1 MHKNWEFALLAKIDS
16 LLHRRFFWQHCLTNI
31 YQMLP
36 LLSKYIQF
44 KIFKDVKPCPL
55 MLFSVVILPRQTYN
69 DPLFR
74 SKGSPAH
81 SLISRDFISP
91 EQGYVNF
98 SSHANKIW
106 SKVMLF
112 TTKDCHEYL
121 IQTGA
126 SFLLSASL
134 IRRSDQHIFVS
145 SLRIFFLT
153 IWDNLLFVC
162 LQIQIF
168 MCCHCGSNKQ
178 LLLITVL

>member
-1 MHKNWEFALLAKIDS
+1 
-16 LLHRRFFWQHCLTNI
+16 
-31 YQMLP
+31 MLP
-36 LLSKYIQF
+36 LLSKYIQY
-44 KIFKDVKPCPL
+44 KIFKDVKSCPL
-55 MLFSVVILPRQTYN
+55 MLFIVVILPRQTYN

-81 SLISRDFISP
+81 SFIFRDFISP

-106 SKVMLF
+106 FEVMLF

-134 IRRSDQHIFVS
+134 SRRSDQHIFVS
-145 SLRIFFLT
+145 SLRIFSWQSETISCLCVCKFKYLCSVIVAITNSCFLLQYFNHVSMVE
-153 IWDNLLFVC
+153 WKKVLSFWVVC
-162 LQIQIF
+162 L
-168 MCCHCGSNKQ
+168 
-178 LLLITVL
+178 